1 MRRQRRS
8 AQVRIMDPMTN
19 GNDEYPHGY
28 AASMNAQ
35 GRTVNPL
42 TGETAL
48 RTEPYAHTPRP

>member
-1 MRRQRRS
+1 
-8 AQVRIMDPMTN
+8 MDPMTN